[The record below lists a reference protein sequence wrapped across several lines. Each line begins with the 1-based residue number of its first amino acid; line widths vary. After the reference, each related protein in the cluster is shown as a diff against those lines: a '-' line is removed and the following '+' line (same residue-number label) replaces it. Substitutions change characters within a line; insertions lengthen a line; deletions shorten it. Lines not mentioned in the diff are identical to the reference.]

1 MALITHGNSPYKASI
16 TREQYLFYEMRTTA
30 KLMSKGIDEQQIL
43 SKIVDDNLFQYPTE
57 KSVKRMAA
65 LCISRLKKMNDS
77 SLIDA
82 IAKQPT
88 DTAKQICLYA
98 MMKDSRLV
106 LDFMLTVI
114 AEKYRLRDYSFSRT
128 DLNVFFMRLQEQDDV
143 VASWSDQTITKIKQ
157 VLTKILVE
165 NDYLDT
171 NKSDH
176 INSVLICTILEN
188 AIHSNNDEAMLPAFN
203 CFE

>member
-1 MALITHGNSPYKASI
+1 MSLITHGTSPYKASI

-30 KLMSKGIDEQQIL
+30 KLISEGLENNEIIDR
-43 SKIVDDNLFQYPTE
+43 IVQDNLFQYPTE

-65 LCISRLKKMNDS
+65 LCIARLKKMQDS
-77 SLIDA
+77 TLITA
-82 IAKQPT
+82 IAQQPT
-88 DTAKQICLYA
+88 ETAKQICLYA

-106 LDFMLTVI
+106 LDFMLNVI

-143 VASWSDQTITKIKQ
+143 VAAWSDQTITKIKQ

-165 NDYLDT
+165 NDYLEN
-171 NKSDH
+171 NKADH

-188 AIHSNNDEAMLPAFN
+188 AIHSNNDEIMLPAFN
-203 CFE
+203 CFG